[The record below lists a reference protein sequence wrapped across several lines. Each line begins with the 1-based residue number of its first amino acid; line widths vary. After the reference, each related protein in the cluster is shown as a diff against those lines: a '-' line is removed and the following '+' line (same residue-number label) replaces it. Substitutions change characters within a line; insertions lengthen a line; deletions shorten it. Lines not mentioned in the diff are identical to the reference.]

1 MFELFNNI
9 WVLLIC
15 LFLIYCI
22 YKKIS
27 NLNKPLQETKFVE
40 QMKNQQKLKK
50 KINLN
55 QIVKKLPSL
64 ASYYVGI

>member
-22 YKKIS
+22 YKKIL
-27 NLNKPLQETKFVE
+27 NLNKPIGETKFIE

-55 QIVKKLPSL
+55 QIVTKLPDL